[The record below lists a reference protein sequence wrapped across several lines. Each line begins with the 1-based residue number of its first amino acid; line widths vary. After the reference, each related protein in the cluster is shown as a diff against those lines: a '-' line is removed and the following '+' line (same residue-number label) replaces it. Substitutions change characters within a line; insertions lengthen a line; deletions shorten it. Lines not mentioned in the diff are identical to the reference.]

1 MPEITTVNVSDSPTP
16 PPPPPPPPTQN
27 RRPRTREVSSRFMTP
42 SASTAQRRQQR
53 DDSDDENSES
63 SFPIGYSFQK
73 KQQQQRVVKLFKEST
88 NRVFE
93 NPPNPNPNP
102 NSNPNSNSN
111 YNSHHP
117 PKSSSFSRSGINSTP
132 CASRPDTP
140 TPTISVSSRYRH
152 TPQHRSI
159 NSRSSAATKSIQSRG
174 NSISLHSHDDIG
186 INCSTQSLP
195 ELCSE
200 NDKNVLM
207 KESNVLTGSV
217 AEKTGNTLSRSVSL
231 SSSGIDHLRGSEK
244 QHGSVIKQSGFGNQ
258 SLDRGKIGGLHLP
271 PVVPQFAKPVV
282 DTRKGK
288 KGSSHQEDV
297 HSLRLFYNRYLQ
309 WRFANARAACAM
321 KAQQKEC
328 EKALFSRAMKISEM
342 RNSVNRKRIELELL
356 RRSKTLSI
364 VLEAQIP
371 YLDEWSAMEEDYS
384 VSITEAIQALLNASM
399 QLPTGGNVRV
409 DVREVGESLNSAL
422 KVMETIVSNTQRL
435 MPKAEETD
443 TSISELARVV
453 GGERALIEECGG
465 LLSKTHKSQVEECSL
480 RAQLIQLNSISH
492 KNKE

>member
-1 MPEITTVNVSDSPTP
+1 
-16 PPPPPPPPTQN
+16 
-27 RRPRTREVSSRFMTP
+27 MTP

-93 NPPNPNPNP
+93 NSPNPNPNPNP

-111 YNSHHP
+111 SNSHHP

-132 CASRPDTP
+132 CATRPDTP

-159 NSRSSAATKSIQSRG
+159 NGRSSAATKSVQSSGMLLSRG
-174 NSISLHSHDDIG
+174 NSNSSHSQDDIG

-217 AEKTGNTLSRSVSL
+217 AEKIGNSLSRSVSL
-231 SSSGIDHLRGSEK
+231 SSSGVDHLLVRGSEK
-244 QHGSVIKQSGFGNQ
+244 QHGSVIKQSGIGIQ
-258 SLDRGKIGGLHLP
+258 SLDRSKMGGLHLP
-271 PVVPQFAKPVV
+271 PVAPQFAKSVV
-282 DTRKGK
+282 DTKKGK

-328 EKALFSRAMKISEM
+328 EVCCLHFISW
-342 RNSVNRKRIELELL
+342 LL
-356 RRSKTLSI
+356 ISYKCII
-364 VLEAQIP
+364 V
-371 YLDEWSAMEEDYS
+371 
-384 VSITEAIQALLNASM
+384 
-399 QLPTGGNVRV
+399 
-409 DVREVGESLNSAL
+409 
-422 KVMETIVSNTQRL
+422 
-435 MPKAEETD
+435 
-443 TSISELARVV
+443 VV
-453 GGERALIEECGG
+453 I
-465 LLSKTHKSQVEECSL
+465 
-480 RAQLIQLNSISH
+480 
-492 KNKE
+492 